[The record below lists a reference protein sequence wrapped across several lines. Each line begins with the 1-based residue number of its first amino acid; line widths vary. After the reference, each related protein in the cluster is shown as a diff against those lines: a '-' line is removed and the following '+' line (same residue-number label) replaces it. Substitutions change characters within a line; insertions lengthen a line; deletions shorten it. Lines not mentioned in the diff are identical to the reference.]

1 MYSRTVLGNGVRI
14 LCEEIKS
21 VQSVAIGI
29 WVAAGSRYEEEAEQG
44 ISHFLEHMFFKG
56 TQKRSALDIA
66 QSLESVG
73 GQLNAFTT
81 KEYTCYYARVLKEH
95 YPLAVDVLFDMLL
108 NSKFDPEDISKEQKV
123 ILEEINMYEDSPDE
137 TVHDLFAQAIWDG
150 HSLGRPVLGSKKSVS
165 DITREDLLGYIERRY
180 QPSRLIISVAG
191 HTTPE
196 ETLSLLKPR
205 LETLASRPYDSHSG
219 PPQCHS
225 QVKIIEKPTEQVQIC
240 LGVPAFSLN
249 DERIYALQ
257 ILNNVLGGGISSRL
271 FQTIRE
277 NRGLAYTVYSYHSGY
292 HDSGLLAIYAG
303 TGPQSTKDVINMALG
318 EVADIKAH
326 GISDSELKRAQDQI
340 RGSLI
345 LGQES
350 VTSHMS
356 RLGRTEVTHERVVTV
371 EEVIERISSVRL
383 EDVAD
388 VAKEVF
394 APDRLSLACIGPIKQ
409 GEIEQIEALVK
420 GASI

>member
-1 MYSRTVLGNGVRI
+1 
-14 LCEEIKS
+14 
-21 VQSVAIGI
+21 
-29 WVAAGSRYEEEAEQG
+29 
-44 ISHFLEHMFFKG
+44 
-56 TQKRSALDIA
+56 
-66 QSLESVG
+66 
-73 GQLNAFTT
+73 
-81 KEYTCYYARVLKEH
+81 
-95 YPLAVDVLFDMLL
+95 
-108 NSKFDPEDISKEQKV
+108 
-123 ILEEINMYEDSPDE
+123 
-137 TVHDLFAQAIWDG
+137 
-150 HSLGRPVLGSKKSVS
+150 
-165 DITREDLLGYIERRY
+165 
-180 QPSRLIISVAG
+180 
-191 HTTPE
+191 
-196 ETLSLLKPR
+196 
-205 LETLASRPYDSHSG
+205 
-219 PPQCHS
+219 
-225 QVKIIEKPTEQVQIC
+225 
-240 LGVPAFSLN
+240 
-249 DERIYALQ
+249 
-257 ILNNVLGGGISSRL
+257 
-271 FQTIRE
+271 
-277 NRGLAYTVYSYHSGY
+277 
-292 HDSGLLAIYAG
+292 
-303 TGPQSTKDVINMALG
+303 MALG

>member
-1 MYSRTVLGNGVRI
+1 MHNRVVLDNGVRI

-29 WVAAGSRYEEEAEQG
+29 WVAAGSRYEKEEEQG

-56 TQKRSALDIA
+56 THKRSAFDIA

-150 HSLGRPVLGSKKSVS
+150 HPLGRPVLGSKDSVS
-165 DITREDLLGYIERRY
+165 HISREDLLAYIERCY

-191 HTTPE
+191 DTTPE
-196 ETLSLLKPR
+196 ETLSLLVPRVEALAPR
-205 LETLASRPYDSHSG
+205 LHDSHSER
-219 PPQCHS
+219 PQS
-225 QVKIIEKPTEQVQIC
+225 QGQVKIVKKPTEQVQIC

-257 ILNNVLGGGISSRL
+257 VLNNVLGGGISSRL
-271 FQTIRE
+271 FQAIRE

-292 HDSGLLAIYAG
+292 SDSGLLAVYAG
-303 TGPQSTKDVINMALG
+303 TSPQSAVDVITMALDQIK
-318 EVADIKAH
+318 DIKVDS
-326 GISDSELKRAQDQI
+326 ISDSELKRAKDQI

-350 VTSHMS
+350 VTNHMS
-356 RLGRTEVTHERVVTV
+356 RLGRTELTHGRVITV
-371 EEVIERISSVRL
+371 EEVIDRIHSVSL
-383 EDVAD
+383 EDVAQ
-388 VAKEVF
+388 VAQEVF
-394 APDRLSLACIGPIKQ
+394 VPDLLSLACIGPIKDEDAGQ
-409 GEIEQIEALVK
+409 MQALVK
-420 GASI
+420 DAPI